1 MDFNLIPFLSFV
13 VITTF
18 TPGPNNISST
28 SMGVLYGYKRTLNYL
43 LGIATGFFFVMLLCG
58 LVSTTLLSVFPAF
71 EKVLRLIGA
80 AYIIWLA
87 VETLR
92 ESYTFSQ
99 DDQPLLGY
107 MRGMLLQLLNAKM
120 IIYGMTLYATYLA
133 ALVSQP
139 LYLVVSALGLACL
152 AFFSTSTWALFGS
165 AIRSYLRLP
174 KVKRAVNMSLAILLI
189 YTAVELS
196 GLLPA

>member
-92 ESYTFSQ
+92 ESYTFS
-99 DDQPLLGY
+99 
-107 MRGMLLQLLNAKM
+107 
-120 IIYGMTLYATYLA
+120 
-133 ALVSQP
+133 
-139 LYLVVSALGLACL
+139 
-152 AFFSTSTWALFGS
+152 
-165 AIRSYLRLP
+165 
-174 KVKRAVNMSLAILLI
+174 
-189 YTAVELS
+189 
-196 GLLPA
+196 